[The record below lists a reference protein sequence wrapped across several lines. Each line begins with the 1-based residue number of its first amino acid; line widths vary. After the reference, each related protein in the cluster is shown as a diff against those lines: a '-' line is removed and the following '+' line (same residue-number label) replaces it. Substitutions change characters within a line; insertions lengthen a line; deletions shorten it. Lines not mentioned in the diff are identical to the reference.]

1 MAQSI
6 KLGSNLFLD
15 AQGVNGYKGSLSSSD
30 NLDNMYMRHHSGI
43 YYIGADVQNAPANYC
58 MMVMIGTGES
68 NASIAFQLVQSYS
81 KIYIRRR
88 TGSGSTYTW
97 SAWYEF
103 TGTQVS

>member
-6 KLGSNLFLD
+6 KLGSDLFLD
-15 AQGVNGYKGSLSSSD
+15 AQGVNGYKGPLTSSD
-30 NLDNMYMRHHSGI
+30 NLDNMYMRHHSGV
-43 YYIGADVQNAPANYC
+43 YYIGANVQNAPANYC
-58 MMVMIGTGES
+58 MMLMIGTGEE
-68 NASIAFQLVQSYS
+68 NASIAFQLVQGYS

-88 TGSGSTYTW
+88 AGSGSTYTW

>member
-6 KLGSNLFLD
+6 KLGSDTYLD
-15 AQGVNGYKGSLSSSD
+15 AQGVNGYKGSLDSSD

-43 YYIGADVQNAPANYC
+43 YYLGANVQNSPANYC
-58 MMVMIGTGES
+58 MMIMIGTGET
-68 NASIAFQLVQSYS
+68 NASIAFQLVQSYT

-88 TGSGSTYTW
+88 AGSGSTYTW

>member
-6 KLGSNLFLD
+6 KLVSDIYLD
-15 AQGVNGYKGSLSSSD
+15 AQGVNGFKGILTSVDDL
-30 NLDNMYMRHHSGI
+30 NELYMRHHSGI

-88 TGSGSTYTW
+88 AGSGSTYTW